1 MSTDD
6 CASVKQRAK
15 ESKAKFLVELQLSLT
30 NTILIVVI
38 LLITGSGC
46 ITKKMNEMKWLPA
59 PDTTAGNSA

>member
-30 NTILIVVI
+30 NTID
-38 LLITGSGC
+38 ITGQKEIRLRSDDC
-46 ITKKMNEMKWLPA
+46 CAAVSREILHHPVA
-59 PDTTAGNSA
+59 Q